1 MLSVCLAS
9 FMIGVLLGA
18 RFKILS
24 ICPAGVLLAFACV
37 VLAYAQRW
45 TVQETLSAILLSL
58 VLMPV
63 GYMLRAAS
71 AKQDATSLESARP
84 DTKHH
89 QSL

>member
-18 RFKILS
+18 RFKVLS
-24 ICPAGVLLAFACV
+24 ICPVSVLFAFACLS
-37 VLAYAQRW
+37 LAFVERW
-45 TVQETLSAILLSL
+45 TVQETLSVILLSL